1 MIRSADARAMGMGSA
16 VSDRPAR
23 RARSVGLPVEILGL
37 LYFIVILGLGL
48 MLVWQPARVTQ
59 VTSDINRLEAGLKDL
74 KLKNEDLKKTV
85 AGMESL
91 DYVESLARG
100 RLGMVDP
107 AEIRTCE
114 ILEAVPSGGGA
125 GVTIASTTKPEETGI
140 MSVLARIVQIF
151 GGGEAT
157 AKEQR

>member
-1 MIRSADARAMGMGSA
+1 MIRSADAETMGMGRA
-16 VSDRPAR
+16 VSHRPAR
-23 RARSVGLPVEILGL
+23 RTRSVGLPIEVLSL
-37 LYFIVILGLGL
+37 MYFAVILGLGL
-48 MLVWQPARVTQ
+48 VLVWQPARVTQ
-59 VTSDINRLEAGLKDL
+59 VTSDINRLEATLKDL
-74 KLKNEDLKKTV
+74 KLRNEDLKKTV

-107 AEIRTCE
+107 TEIRTCE
-114 ILEAVPSGGGA
+114 ILEAVPSGGSGA
-125 GVTIASTTKPEETGI
+125 TMALRTEPEGTGI
-140 MSVLARIVQIF
+140 MSVLARIAQIF